1 MRKKIV
7 ITAIVIILLVMFLG
21 IVIVGQENVK
31 PSDTATAVPTST
43 IEPTVEPT
51 IEPTVEPT
59 KMLVPTLK
67 PTIEPTVEPTKTPVP
82 TVKTTKTPTPTKKST
97 KAPVVT
103 KTPEVTKAPL
113 VTKAPVATK
122 KPTGTDNKGLRVVG
136 TNLVDSNGNKVVLRG
151 VSTHGLSWYPQYVN
165 KELFRELKNN
175 WKVNTIRLAMY
186 TDEYNGYCV
195 GVEENKK
202 QLKKLVKDGVA
213 YATELNMYVIIDW
226 HILNDQNPNK
236 YKNQSI
242 EFFDEMSKEY
252 SKYDNVIYEICNE
265 PNGGTTWED
274 IKSYANDVIKV
285 IRKNSPNAIII
296 VGTPT
301 WSQDVDVVAKSPL
314 KYENILYALHFYA
327 DTHRDYLRD
336 KLQRAINKKL
346 PVIVSEFGICDAS
359 GQGAVNTKEA
369 DKWMKLLADNSIG
382 YCVWNMSNKQE
393 TCALIRS
400 DVSKTSGFTRD
411 DLSESGRWF
420 YDMQNKK

>member
-1 MRKKIV
+1 
-7 ITAIVIILLVMFLG
+7 
-21 IVIVGQENVK
+21 
-31 PSDTATAVPTST
+31 
-43 IEPTVEPT
+43 
-51 IEPTVEPT
+51 
-59 KMLVPTLK
+59 
-67 PTIEPTVEPTKTPVP
+67 
-82 TVKTTKTPTPTKKST
+82 
-97 KAPVVT
+97 
-103 KTPEVTKAPL
+103 
-113 VTKAPVATK
+113 
-122 KPTGTDNKGLRVVG
+122 
-136 TNLVDSNGNKVVLRG
+136 
-151 VSTHGLSWYPQYVN
+151 
-165 KELFRELKNN
+165 
-175 WKVNTIRLAMY
+175 
-186 TDEYNGYCV
+186 
-195 GVEENKK
+195 
-202 QLKKLVKDGVA
+202 
-213 YATELNMYVIIDW
+213 
-226 HILNDQNPNK
+226 
-236 YKNQSI
+236 
-242 EFFDEMSKEY
+242 MSKEY

-336 KLQRAINKKL
+336 KLQMAINKKL

-393 TCALIRS
+393 TCALIKS